1 MFEFG
6 APPGGGGAQMQ
17 LETSFVTPRS
27 TDQSTFR
34 SIAARG
40 ERVRADLL
48 VRDPYEFLNLAL
60 VAVRRGAFEFDGE
73 LEKAL
78 FISADRHMGRDAGF
92 PHRRLAFSRNPQ
104 KRAREAGRVAGCEQL
119 LRACRRDA
127 RPPQLLKVRQMQ
139 VQQIGRRSDASA
151 AAADCGRG
159 AAYGACMAASFLHV
173 ASAFGPCPFRC
184 QQGGNHSPFLQRLL
198 TIWKIVPIK
207 VAADKQQQGDVMSAK
222 AVMENVRRYRAIA
235 SLYRQTASFRPVQKW
250 SLLDQAEEWERLA
263 VSELEAYFKTC
274 DIATARAA
282 VHAETS
288 WEMLAAA

>member
-1 MFEFG
+1 VGNNFGGGVFEFG

-60 VAVRRGAFEFDGE
+60 VAVRRGDFEFDGE

-104 KRAREAGRVAGCEQL
+104 KRARETGRLAGCENCSGFVATAPGPPNSS
-119 LRACRRDA
+119 RYARCRSSK
-127 RPPQLLKVRQMQ
+127 L
-139 VQQIGRRSDASA
+139 
-151 AAADCGRG
+151 ADDRTLPLQH
-159 AAYGACMAASFLHV
+159 GACMAASFLHV

>member
-1 MFEFG
+1 
-6 APPGGGGAQMQ
+6 
-17 LETSFVTPRS
+17 
-27 TDQSTFR
+27 
-34 SIAARG
+34 
-40 ERVRADLL
+40 
-48 VRDPYEFLNLAL
+48 
-60 VAVRRGAFEFDGE
+60 
-73 LEKAL
+73 
-78 FISADRHMGRDAGF
+78 
-92 PHRRLAFSRNPQ
+92 
-104 KRAREAGRVAGCEQL
+104 
-119 LRACRRDA
+119 
-127 RPPQLLKVRQMQ
+127 
-139 VQQIGRRSDASA
+139 
-151 AAADCGRG
+151 
-159 AAYGACMAASFLHV
+159 MAASFLHV

-282 VHAETS
+282 VHVETS

>member
-1 MFEFG
+1 
-6 APPGGGGAQMQ
+6 MQ

-60 VAVRRGAFEFDGE
+60 VAVRRGDFEFDGE

-119 LRACRRDA
+119 LRVCRRDA
-127 RPPQLLKVRQMQ
+127 RPAQLLKVRQMQ
-139 VQQIGRRSDASA
+139 VQQIGR
-151 AAADCGRG
+151 
-159 AAYGACMAASFLHV
+159 
-173 ASAFGPCPFRC
+173 
-184 QQGGNHSPFLQRLL
+184 
-198 TIWKIVPIK
+198 
-207 VAADKQQQGDVMSAK
+207 
-222 AVMENVRRYRAIA
+222 
-235 SLYRQTASFRPVQKW
+235 
-250 SLLDQAEEWERLA
+250 
-263 VSELEAYFKTC
+263 
-274 DIATARAA
+274 
-282 VHAETS
+282 
-288 WEMLAAA
+288 

>member
-1 MFEFG
+1 MGNNFGSGVFEFG

-60 VAVRRGAFEFDGE
+60 VAVRRGDFEFDGE

-104 KRAREAGRVAGCEQL
+104 KRAREAGRLAGCEQL
-119 LRACRRDA
+119 LRVCRRGA
-127 RPPQLLKVRQMQ
+127 RPAQLLKVRQMQ
-139 VQQIGRRSDASA
+139 VQQIGR
-151 AAADCGRG
+151 
-159 AAYGACMAASFLHV
+159 
-173 ASAFGPCPFRC
+173 
-184 QQGGNHSPFLQRLL
+184 
-198 TIWKIVPIK
+198 
-207 VAADKQQQGDVMSAK
+207 
-222 AVMENVRRYRAIA
+222 
-235 SLYRQTASFRPVQKW
+235 
-250 SLLDQAEEWERLA
+250 
-263 VSELEAYFKTC
+263 
-274 DIATARAA
+274 
-282 VHAETS
+282 
-288 WEMLAAA
+288 